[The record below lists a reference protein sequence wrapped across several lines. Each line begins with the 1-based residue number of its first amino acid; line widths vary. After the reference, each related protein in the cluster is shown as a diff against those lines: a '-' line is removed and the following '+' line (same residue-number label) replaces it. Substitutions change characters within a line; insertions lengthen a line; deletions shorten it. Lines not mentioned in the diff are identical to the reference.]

1 MGNAADSPRAEK
13 GSYVMQSPLSSRP
26 ENRYFIDVESSAELA
41 RLMDQDRLINRYMQ
55 HWIMREDTTGIHDI
69 LDIACGPGG
78 WVLDVAATNRQAQV
92 TGIEISEPMVD
103 YACAQ
108 ATMRGLKNAHFKVM
122 NALETLAFPDNSFDL
137 INMRLIFGF
146 MPPSAW
152 PALMQE
158 CRRLL
163 RPGGIIQLTESEMP
177 ITNSPSFELL
187 ASKSLQAMVAA
198 KKSFS
203 PDGRHNGITT
213 MLSPFL
219 RRAGFRSVHLRAFDI
234 DYSAG
239 TDIHEAI
246 LENWM
251 IAFKLLK
258 PFLVGTRAFTAEEY
272 DRLYNTM
279 LTEMLLDTFR
289 AIWFFVT
296 AWGEKA

>member
-1 MGNAADSPRAEK
+1 
-13 GSYVMQSPLSSRP
+13 MQSPLSSRP
-26 ENRYFIDVESSAELA
+26 ENRYFIDAESSAELA

-55 HWIMREDTTGIHDI
+55 RWIMREDTTDIHDI

-78 WVLDVAATNRQAQV
+78 WVLDVATAYPQAQV

-108 ATMRGLKNAHFKVM
+108 ATMRGLGNAHYTVM
-122 NALETLAFPDNSFDL
+122 NVLEPLTFPDNSFDL
-137 INMRLIFGF
+137 INARLIFGF
-146 MPPSAW
+146 MPPGAW
-152 PALMQE
+152 PRLMQE
-158 CRRLL
+158 CLRLL

-177 ITNSPSFELL
+177 ITNSASFERL
-187 ASKSLQAMVAA
+187 ASKSSQAMVAA
-198 KKSFS
+198 RKSFS
-203 PDGRHNGITT
+203 SDGRHNGITA
-213 MLSPFL
+213 MLCPFL
-219 RRAGFRSVHLRAFDI
+219 RRAGFQHVQLRAFDI

-251 IAFKLLK
+251 IAYKLLK

-272 DRLYNTM
+272 DRLYNSM
-279 LTEMLLDTFR
+279 LAEMLLDTFR
-289 AIWFFVT
+289 AIWYFVT